1 LGFFVFSHVP
11 AKGGGISMSV
21 STRRGFTLIELLVVI
36 AIIGVLVGLLL
47 PAVQQAR
54 EAARRSACGN
64 KLKQMGLA
72 MHNYADKHARGGDNF
87 FPESDY
93 LKNATTSANTI
104 KLSDIQADTGDAGYS
119 NFVKILPF
127 GEEDN
132 LYKSLRDASTN
143 DNFSTPYVDSSGTI
157 TNTVKVDWMICPSWT
172 GTGKDTA
179 GNVIGGAS
187 SAEGMITYRASLG
200 RSTDATV
207 ATVNASIPAHQGGL
221 DVNKEIGFAAFRDG
235 TSKTIQLVENA
246 FAIDFL
252 DGSKTFCYFS
262 GDPNLGVRDNSNQ
275 GRHGATSEH
284 TGGLF
289 GVAMAD
295 GASKFLSYNI
305 DETTYLAL
313 LTRNN
318 GETIAEEY

>member
-1 LGFFVFSHVP
+1 
-11 AKGGGISMSV
+11 MSV

-87 FPESDY
+87 FPEADY

-104 KLSDIQADTGDAGYS
+104 ALSNIQTGTGDNGYS
-119 NFVKILPF
+119 PFVKILPF

-132 LYKSLRDASTN
+132 LYKSIRDASTN
-143 DNFSTPYVDSSGTI
+143 DNFSTPYVDSSSTI
-157 TNTVKVDWMICPSWT
+157 TNTVKVDWMICPTWT
-172 GTGKDTA
+172 GTGRDTA
-179 GNVIGGAS
+179 GNSIGGAT

-200 RSTDATV
+200 GSTDATV

-221 DVNKEIGFAAFRDG
+221 DAAKELGFASFRDG

-262 GDPNLGVRDNSNQ
+262 GNPNLGVRDNGNE

-289 GVAMAD
+289 GVTMAD
-295 GASKFLSYNI
+295 GASKFLNYNI
-305 DETTYLAL
+305 DEATYQAL

>member
-1 LGFFVFSHVP
+1 MCPH
-11 AKGGGISMSV
+11 KGGGISMSV

>member
-1 LGFFVFSHVP
+1 
-11 AKGGGISMSV
+11 MSV

-54 EAARRSACGN
+54 EAARRSSCGN
-64 KLKQMGLA
+64 KIKQMGLA
-72 MHNYADKHARGGDNF
+72 MHNYADKHARSGDNF
-87 FPESDY
+87 FPEALY

-104 KLSDIQADTGDAGYS
+104 TAVGADAYS
-119 NFVKILPF
+119 WVVKILPF

-132 LYKSLRDASTN
+132 LYKQIRAETTN
-143 DNFSTPYVDSSGTI
+143 DNFSTPYVNVAADGTPNLTGAVSI
-157 TNTVKVDWMICPSWT
+157 DWAICPSWT

-179 GNVIGGAS
+179 GNAIGGAT
-187 SAEGMITYRASLG
+187 APEGMITYRASIG
-200 RSTDATV
+200 SSKTAND
-207 ATVNASIPAHQGGL
+207 GGL
-221 DVNKEIGFAAFRDG
+221 GLANELGFAQFRDG

-246 FAIDFL
+246 FAADFL
-252 DGSKTFCYFS
+252 NGNEVYCYFD
-262 GDPNLGVRDNSNQ
+262 GDPNLGVRDNTDG

-289 GVAMAD
+289 GVAFAD

-305 DETTYLAL
+305 DEATYQAL
-313 LTRNN
+313 ITRNN
-318 GETIAEEY
+318 GDQPGEY